1 MKKCLP
7 LLMMFSF
14 VSFLLSAQ
22 EAKELFLNIP
32 DSFIPLLTPINR
44 ADFIDFLEN
53 NMQAQVKNKFEKKS
67 EMTDLTLD
75 YIRIQMTSQSTWQMK
90 LLAVNDI
97 TKVICAISTA
107 CAPVCDS
114 YIRFYSTDW
123 KELPTQ
129 EYLLKLPTPDDFFQL
144 PSDSVS
150 LDEYDKMRMK
160 TELLF
165 IKADLSKTD
174 HTLSFTFTTL
184 DYMGKEEAETLKS
197 YLREVVTYEWKE
209 GKFQPVSSDREIQF
223 R

>member
-1 MKKCLP
+1 
-7 LLMMFSF
+7 
-14 VSFLLSAQ
+14 
-22 EAKELFLNIP
+22 
-32 DSFIPLLTPINR
+32 LLTPINR

-67 EMTDLTLD
+67 EMTDLTPD

-90 LLAVNDI
+90 LLALSDT
-97 TKVICAISTA
+97 TKVICAVSTVY
-107 CAPVCDS
+107 APVCDS
-114 YIRFYSTDW
+114 YIRFYTTDW

-129 EYLLKLPTPDDFFQL
+129 EYLPKLPTPDDFFQM

-160 TELLF
+160 TELSF

-184 DYMGKEEAETLKS
+184 DYMGKEGAETLKS
-197 YLREVVTYEWKE
+197 YLREVVT
-209 GKFQPVSSDREIQF
+209 
-223 R
+223 